1 MTVIRQ
7 MLFAR
12 GLKPKG
18 TVEGRGLVETDWGC
32 TDTHFPSGRWL
43 GFYRDKNLQKYKAVN
58 FIYDMSMGVEPK
70 RAETL
75 IREIT
80 ENAEA
85 YEKGLCT
92 KADRLIEI
100 IKSATLKET
109 K

>member
-1 MTVIRQ
+1 
-7 MLFAR
+7 
-12 GLKPKG
+12 
-18 TVEGRGLVETDWGC
+18 
-32 TDTHFPSGRWL
+32 
-43 GFYRDKNLQKYKAVN
+43 
-58 FIYDMSMGVEPK
+58 MSMGVEPK

-85 YEKGLCT
+85 YERGLCT
-92 KADRLIEI
+92 KAGRLIEI